1 MNILAIGAHP
11 DDLEYG
17 CGGTLIKYAQR
28 GHGIFL
34 YIATRGELGGDPVLR
49 QKEQERA
56 AGIIGVKNVIWGDYR
71 DTEIPHNRSPILD
84 IEKAMERVRPDF
96 IFTHFWDD
104 THQDHR
110 TLSRC
115 TLSAT
120 RYVKNF
126 LFYETPTTQN
136 FSPNVYV
143 DIGEVVEAK
152 KNLLAAHGSQIAR
165 TNIEGLNIVECAESA
180 SMFRGIQG
188 RVRCAEAFASLRLF
202 INI

>member
-28 GHGIFL
+28 GHNIYL
-34 YIATRGELGGDPVLR
+34 YIATKGELGGDPDLR
-49 QKEQERA
+49 QKEQEKA
-56 AGIIGVKNVIWGDYR
+56 AGIIGVKTIIWGDYQ
-71 DTEIPHNRSPILD
+71 DTEIPHNRAPIRD
-84 IEKAMERVRPDF
+84 IEKAMGEVKPDF

-126 LFYETPTTQN
+126 LFYETPTTQS
-136 FSPNVYV
+136 FAPNVYV
-143 DIGEVVEAK
+143 DIGEVIEEKKRLLEAH
-152 KNLLAAHGSQIAR
+152 ASQIAR

-180 SMFRGIQG
+180 SMFRGVQG
-188 RVRCAEAFASLRLF
+188 RVKCAEAFASLRLF

>member
-1 MNILAIGAHP
+1 VNILAIGAHP

-28 GHGIFL
+28 GHNIFL
-34 YIATRGELGGDPVLR
+34 YIATKGELGGDPDLR
-49 QKEQERA
+49 QKEQETA
-56 AGIIGVKNVIWGDYR
+56 AGIIGVKTIIWGDYQ
-71 DTEIPHNRSPILD
+71 DTEIPHNRAPIRD
-84 IEKAMERVRPDF
+84 IEKAMGEVRPDF

-126 LFYETPTTQN
+126 LFYETPTTQS

-143 DIGEVVEAK
+143 DIGEVIK
-152 KNLLAAHGSQIAR
+152 KEKAPRGPASQIAGQISR
-165 TNIEGLNIVECAESA
+165 PQHRGCAESA
-180 SMFRGIQG
+180 SMFGVFRACE
-188 RVRCAEAFASLRLF
+188 VREAFAS
-202 INI
+202 